1 MSESEESE
9 STISLSWSDDIED
22 VLKSILYNTSILLK
36 EHKKNFIY
44 YQDLLKWYKIPV
56 IIIASINSV
65 FSVGLSAFIEQKYV
79 STINC
84 LLSLI
89 CASIS
94 SVELYLNIG
103 KNVETE
109 LEAYRGYQILGVKIS
124 STLKLNSCNRETHG
138 HQFLNSCLV
147 EYNQLFEN
155 SLVLVLCIDD
165 KLLKINSVVTPIP
178 KNKPSIIMNSI
189 FSQSKNLDES
199 SSALDNVF

>member
-1 MSESEESE
+1 MSESIGSTEESW
-9 STISLSWSDDIED
+9 TDDIED
-22 VLKSILYNTSILLK
+22 VLKAILYNTSILLK

-65 FSVGLSAFIEQKYV
+65 FSVGLSAFMKQSYV

-103 KNVETE
+103 KNVEIE
-109 LEAYRGYQILGVKIS
+109 LDSYKSYQLLSTKIS
-124 STLKLNSCNRETHG
+124 STLKLNSCNREIHG
-138 HQFLNSCLV
+138 SQFLSLCLN

-155 SLVLVLCIDD
+155 SLVLVSDIED
-165 KLLKINSVVTPIP
+165 KLLKKCDIVSPKTKTIIIKERPIIEHLKDDDSP
-178 KNKPSIIMNSI
+178 TAFESI
-189 FSQSKNLDES
+189 F
-199 SSALDNVF
+199 